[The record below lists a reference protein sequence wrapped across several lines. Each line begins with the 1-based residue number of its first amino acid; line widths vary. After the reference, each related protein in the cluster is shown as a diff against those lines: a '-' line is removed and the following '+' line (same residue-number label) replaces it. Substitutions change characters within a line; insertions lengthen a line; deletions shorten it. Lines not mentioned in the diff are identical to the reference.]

1 VLLGNRFGIG
11 SHIPQKGLAQTAP
24 DDLTS
29 PRFHPISIT
38 PGGTPMNSKL
48 YDFKVRHID
57 GKEATLGEHKGSVM
71 LIVNV
76 ASKCGLTP
84 QYADLEKLY
93 EQYQTRGLVV
103 LGFPA
108 NQFAGQEPGSN
119 QEIAD
124 FCSTKFGVKFP
135 MYEKIVVKG
144 DDQHPLY
151 RYLTETKPTS
161 KKNPEGKLRATL
173 DQHDLGPKNET
184 DIMWNFEKF
193 LVDRNGH
200 VVERFAPDV
209 APNDAAVTSAI
220 EAELAK

>member
-1 VLLGNRFGIG
+1 
-11 SHIPQKGLAQTAP
+11 
-24 DDLTS
+24 
-29 PRFHPISIT
+29 
-38 PGGTPMNSKL
+38 MNSKL

-57 GKEATLGEHKGSVM
+57 GKEATLGEYKGSVM

-93 EQYQTRGLVV
+93 EQYRARGLVV

-108 NQFAGQEPGSN
+108 NEFAGQEPGSN
-119 QEIAD
+119 QEISE

-144 DDQHPLY
+144 DGQHPLY
-151 RYLTETKPTS
+151 KYLTETKPSS

-173 DQHDLGPKNET
+173 DQHGLGPKNET

-193 LVDRNGH
+193 LVDRNGQ
-200 VVERFAPDV
+200 VAERFAPDV
-209 APNDAAVTSAI
+209 APNDAAVISAI
-220 EAELAK
+220 EAELAR